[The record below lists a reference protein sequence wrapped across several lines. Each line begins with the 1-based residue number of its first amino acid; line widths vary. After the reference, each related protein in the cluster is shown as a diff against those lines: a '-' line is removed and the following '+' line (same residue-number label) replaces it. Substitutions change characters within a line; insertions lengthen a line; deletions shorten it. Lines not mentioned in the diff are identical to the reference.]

1 MNERVAAAIQL
12 RTEKKLQQSN
22 EQLIQ
27 LAAENPQDAF
37 VQYQT
42 AWSYDLLGEE
52 QQAISYYEQAIA
64 LGLSENDLPDAYLG
78 LGSTYRALGNYQKA
92 EDVFLQAMKQF
103 PKNHALQTFYAMT
116 LFNLAEY
123 EQATKR
129 LLTLLAE
136 TSSAPDIQ
144 SYRQALLFY
153 ADKLNETWT

>member
-1 MNERVAAAIQL
+1 MNERLAAAIQL

-37 VQYQT
+37 VHYQT

-52 QQAISYYEQAIA
+52 QQAIPYYEQAIS

-92 EDVFLQAMKQF
+92 EEVFLEAMKQYL
-103 PKNHALQTFYAMT
+103 KNHALQTFYAMT

-136 TSSAPDIQ
+136 TSNDPDIQ

-153 ADKLNETWT
+153 ADKLNETWA

>member
-52 QQAISYYEQAIA
+52 QQAIPYYEQAIA
-64 LGLSENDLPDAYLG
+64 LGL
-78 LGSTYRALGNYQKA
+78 
-92 EDVFLQAMKQF
+92 
-103 PKNHALQTFYAMT
+103 
-116 LFNLAEY
+116 
-123 EQATKR
+123 
-129 LLTLLAE
+129 
-136 TSSAPDIQ
+136 
-144 SYRQALLFY
+144 
-153 ADKLNETWT
+153 

>member
-1 MNERVAAAIQL
+1 MGKYVDNKEFNAKI
-12 RTEKKLQQSN
+12 TEYLILCEEK
-22 EQLIQ
+22 EQ
-27 LAAENPQDAF
+27 
-37 VQYQT
+37 V
-42 AWSYDLLGEE
+42 GEE
-52 QQAISYYEQAIA
+52 IPPVPHYIGESFLKIA
-64 LGLSENDLPDAYLG
+64 EG

-92 EDVFLQAMKQF
+92 DEVFLHAMKQF

-136 TSSAPDIQ
+136 TSSDPDIQ

-153 ADKLNETWT
+153 ADKLNETWA